1 MRKAKVIGL
10 ILFSSLFM
18 LFTSKNIFASSSLI
32 NKEYK
37 SINVYEKFDIKTIQ
51 NDSSKKYNYSSSDNA
66 VASVNSDGIVIGEKM
81 GECYITVSDDS
92 GNSSKLNIRVGFYK
106 GIDVSTFNGDVNYSS
121 IKSQGIDFVMI
132 RSSYGWYDSYDAAA
146 GKEYGFQYDAKLY
159 NNVKGA
165 VENNVPFGIYHYSYA
180 RNTSEAALEAEY
192 TINALKSTGAYA
204 NSMSLPI
211 AYDVEDSKYQGSIDK
226 ETLTDIVITYC
237 TKIREAGYQPMIYAN
252 KSWFVEHLNINRLN
266 SLGYD
271 FWYALWPG
279 GNIDF
284 SNKIQIADSGIYPLI
299 WQYTS
304 SGSVDGANSNSGRV
318 DLNVMYMKE
327 QVKLTFVSD
336 GQVVE
341 EKGIDKNS
349 SLSEIPKASKNG
361 YTFQKWIDQNGNEIT
376 LNTKF
381 STNMELCAVFKKR
394 TIKLSKARV
403 FLIKENQEKIT
414 TMFDNGDNISPKDL
428 IYKSLD
434 ETIAIIDE
442 NGTITG
448 KNIGT
453 TKIQV
458 SLKDDQTITCICDVE
473 IGDNYKN
480 GDVNK
485 DGIVDV
491 SDVIYAMNKLSKG
504 TLTDEEKNIGNVNYD
519 NIFDV
524 ADIIKIMRYLSGKVA
539 SLS

>member
-1 MRKAKVIGL
+1 MRKAKVIVF

-18 LFTSKNIFASSSLI
+18 LFASTNIFASSSLI

-66 VASVNSDGIVIGEKM
+66 VASVNSDGIVIGKKM
-81 GECYITVSDDS
+81 GECYITIADDNGS
-92 GNSSKLNIRVGFYK
+92 SSKLNIRVGYYK
-106 GIDVSTFNGDVNYSS
+106 GIDVSSFNGDVNYSS

-146 GKEYGFQYDAKLY
+146 GKEYGFQYDSKLY

-180 RNTSEAALEAEY
+180 KNTSEAALEAEY
-192 TINALKSTGAYA
+192 TINALKGTGAYA

-211 AYDVEDSKYQGSIDK
+211 AYDVEDNKYQGSIDK

-237 TKIREAGYQPMIYAN
+237 TKIREAGYQPMVYAN
-252 KSWFVEHLNINRLN
+252 KSWFVEHLNITRLN

-284 SNKIQIADSGIYPLI
+284 SNKIQIANSGIYPLI

-304 SGSVDGANSNSGRV
+304 SGSVDGANTNSGRV

-349 SLSEIPKASKNG
+349 STTFPEVSKKG
-361 YTFQKWIDQNGNEIT
+361 YSFVKWIDSNGNT
-376 LNTKF
+376 LTEQTKF
-381 STNMELCAVFKKR
+381 NSNT
-394 TIKLSKARV
+394 
-403 FLIKENQEKIT
+403 
-414 TMFDNGDNISPKDL
+414 
-428 IYKSLD
+428 
-434 ETIAIIDE
+434 
-442 NGTITG
+442 TITAVYELG
-448 KNIGT
+448 GYQK
-453 TKIQV
+453 
-458 SLKDDQTITCICDVE
+458 
-473 IGDNYKN
+473 
-480 GDVNK
+480 GDVNR
-485 DGIVDV
+485 DGKVNV
-491 SDVIYAMNKLSKG
+491 SDVLYTMNKYMKG
-504 TLTDEEKNIGNVNYD
+504 ILTDEEKVIAEVTGDGRVNM
-519 NIFDV
+519 NDV
-524 ADIIKIMRYLSGKVA
+524 YRILAYAMGKIS
-539 SLS
+539 SL

>member
-1 MRKAKVIGL
+1 MRNAKMFVL
-10 ILFSSLFM
+10 ILFSSLFV
-18 LFTSKNIFASSSLI
+18 LFASTSIFASSSLI

-51 NDSSKKYNYSSSDNA
+51 NVSSKKYNYSSSDNA

-81 GECYITVSDDS
+81 GECYITITDDNGS
-92 GNSSKLNIRVGFYK
+92 SSKLNIRVGFYK
-106 GIDVSTFNGDVNYSS
+106 GIDVSTLNGDVNYNS

-146 GKEYGFQYDAKLY
+146 GKEYGFQYDSKLY

-204 NSMSLPI
+204 NSMSLQI

-252 KSWFVEHLNINRLN
+252 KSWFVDHLNINRLN

-304 SGSVDGANSNSGRV
+304 SGSVDGANTNSGRV

-349 SLSEIPKASKNG
+349 STTFPEVSKKG
-361 YTFQKWIDQNGNEIT
+361 YSFVKWIDSNGNTLTEQT
-376 LNTKF
+376 KFNLNT
-381 STNMELCAVFKKR
+381 
-394 TIKLSKARV
+394 
-403 FLIKENQEKIT
+403 
-414 TMFDNGDNISPKDL
+414 
-428 IYKSLD
+428 
-434 ETIAIIDE
+434 
-442 NGTITG
+442 TITAVYELRES
-448 KNIGT
+448 K
-453 TKIQV
+453 K
-458 SLKDDQTITCICDVE
+458 
-473 IGDNYKN
+473 
-480 GDVNK
+480 GDVNR
-485 DGIVDV
+485 DGKVNVNDV
-491 SDVIYAMNKLSKG
+491 LYTMNKYMKGVLTEEEKEIAEVTGDGRVNMNDVYRILAYAMG
-504 TLTDEEKNIGNVNYD
+504 
-519 NIFDV
+519 
-524 ADIIKIMRYLSGKVA
+524 KIP
-539 SLS
+539 SL

>member
-1 MRKAKVIGL
+1 MRKAKVIVF

-18 LFTSKNIFASSSLI
+18 LFASTNIFASSSLI

-66 VASVNSDGIVIGEKM
+66 VASVNSDGIVIGKKM
-81 GECYITVSDDS
+81 GECYITIADDNGS
-92 GNSSKLNIRVGFYK
+92 SSKLNIRVGYYK
-106 GIDVSTFNGDVNYSS
+106 GIDVSSFNGDVNYSS

-146 GKEYGFQYDAKLY
+146 GKEYGFQYDSKLY

-180 RNTSEAALEAEY
+180 KNTSEAALEAEY
-192 TINALKSTGAYA
+192 TINALKGTGAYA

-211 AYDVEDSKYQGSIDK
+211 AYDVEDNKYQGSIDK

-237 TKIREAGYQPMIYAN
+237 TKIREAGYQPMVYAN

-304 SGSVDGANSNSGRV
+304 SGSVDGANTNSGRV

-349 SLSEIPKASKNG
+349 STTFPEVSKKG
-361 YTFQKWIDQNGNEIT
+361 YSFVKWIDSNGNT
-376 LNTKF
+376 LTEQTKF
-381 STNMELCAVFKKR
+381 NSNT
-394 TIKLSKARV
+394 
-403 FLIKENQEKIT
+403 
-414 TMFDNGDNISPKDL
+414 
-428 IYKSLD
+428 
-434 ETIAIIDE
+434 
-442 NGTITG
+442 TITAVYELG
-448 KNIGT
+448 GYQK
-453 TKIQV
+453 
-458 SLKDDQTITCICDVE
+458 
-473 IGDNYKN
+473 
-480 GDVNK
+480 GDVNR
-485 DGIVDV
+485 DGKVNV
-491 SDVIYAMNKLSKG
+491 SDVLYTMNKYMKG
-504 TLTDEEKNIGNVNYD
+504 ILTDEEKVIAEVTGDGRVNM
-519 NIFDV
+519 NDV
-524 ADIIKIMRYLSGKVA
+524 YRILAYAMGKIS
-539 SLS
+539 SL

>member
-1 MRKAKVIGL
+1 MRKAKVIVF

-18 LFTSKNIFASSSLI
+18 LFASTNIFASSSLI

-66 VASVNSDGIVIGEKM
+66 VASVNSDGIVIGKKM
-81 GECYITVSDDS
+81 GECYITIADDNGS
-92 GNSSKLNIRVGFYK
+92 SSKLNIRVGYYK
-106 GIDVSTFNGDVNYSS
+106 GIDVSSFNGDVNYSS

-146 GKEYGFQYDAKLY
+146 GKEYGFQYDSKLY

-180 RNTSEAALEAEY
+180 KNTSEAALEAEY
-192 TINALKSTGAYA
+192 TINALKGTGAYA

-211 AYDVEDSKYQGSIDK
+211 AYDVEDNKYQGSIDK

-237 TKIREAGYQPMIYAN
+237 TKIREAGYQPMVYAN
-252 KSWFVEHLNINRLN
+252 KSWFVEHLNITRLN

-284 SNKIQIADSGIYPLI
+284 SNKIQIANSGIYPLI

-304 SGSVDGANSNSGRV
+304 SGSVDGANTNSGRV

-349 SLSEIPKASKNG
+349 STTFPEVSKKG
-361 YTFQKWIDQNGNEIT
+361 YSFVKWIDSNGNT
-376 LNTKF
+376 LTEQTKF
-381 STNMELCAVFKKR
+381 NSNT
-394 TIKLSKARV
+394 
-403 FLIKENQEKIT
+403 
-414 TMFDNGDNISPKDL
+414 
-428 IYKSLD
+428 
-434 ETIAIIDE
+434 
-442 NGTITG
+442 TITAVYELG
-448 KNIGT
+448 GYQK
-453 TKIQV
+453 
-458 SLKDDQTITCICDVE
+458 
-473 IGDNYKN
+473 
-480 GDVNK
+480 GDVNR
-485 DGIVDV
+485 DGKVNV
-491 SDVIYAMNKLSKG
+491 SDVLYTMNKYMKG
-504 TLTDEEKNIGNVNYD
+504 ILTDEEKELAEVTSDGRVNM
-519 NIFDV
+519 NDV
-524 ADIIKIMRYLSGKVA
+524 YRILAYAMGKIS
-539 SLS
+539 SL

>member
-1 MRKAKVIGL
+1 MRNAKMFVL
-10 ILFSSLFM
+10 ILFSSLFV
-18 LFTSKNIFASSSLI
+18 LFASTSIFASSSLI

-51 NDSSKKYNYSSSDNA
+51 NVSSKKYNYSSSDNA

-81 GECYITVSDDS
+81 GECYITITDDNGS
-92 GNSSKLNIRVGFYK
+92 SSKLNIRVGYYK
-106 GIDVSTFNGDVNYSS
+106 GIDVSTLNGDVNYNS

-146 GKEYGFQYDAKLY
+146 GKEYGFQYDSKLY

-204 NSMSLPI
+204 NSMSLQI

-252 KSWFVEHLNINRLN
+252 KSWFVDHLNINRLN

-304 SGSVDGANSNSGRV
+304 SGSVDGANTNSGRV

-349 SLSEIPKASKNG
+349 STTFPEVSKKG
-361 YTFQKWIDQNGNEIT
+361 YSFVKWIDSNGNTLTEQT
-376 LNTKF
+376 KFNLNT
-381 STNMELCAVFKKR
+381 
-394 TIKLSKARV
+394 
-403 FLIKENQEKIT
+403 
-414 TMFDNGDNISPKDL
+414 
-428 IYKSLD
+428 
-434 ETIAIIDE
+434 
-442 NGTITG
+442 TITAVYELRES
-448 KNIGT
+448 K
-453 TKIQV
+453 K
-458 SLKDDQTITCICDVE
+458 
-473 IGDNYKN
+473 
-480 GDVNK
+480 GDVNR
-485 DGIVDV
+485 DGKVNVNDV
-491 SDVIYAMNKLSKG
+491 LYTMNKYMKGVLTEEEKEIAEVTGDGRVNMNDVYRILAYAMG
-504 TLTDEEKNIGNVNYD
+504 
-519 NIFDV
+519 
-524 ADIIKIMRYLSGKVA
+524 KIP
-539 SLS
+539 SL

>member
-1 MRKAKVIGL
+1 MRKAKVIVF

-18 LFTSKNIFASSSLI
+18 LFASTNIFASSSLI

-66 VASVNSDGIVIGEKM
+66 VASVNSDGIVIGKKM
-81 GECYITVSDDS
+81 GECYITIADDNGS
-92 GNSSKLNIRVGFYK
+92 SSKLNIRVGYYK
-106 GIDVSTFNGDVNYSS
+106 GIDVSSFNGDVNYSS

-146 GKEYGFQYDAKLY
+146 GKEYGFQYDSKLY

-180 RNTSEAALEAEY
+180 KNTSEAALEAEY
-192 TINALKSTGAYA
+192 TINALKGTGAYA

-211 AYDVEDSKYQGSIDK
+211 AYDVEDNKYQGSIDK

-237 TKIREAGYQPMIYAN
+237 TKIREAGYQPMVYAN
-252 KSWFVEHLNINRLN
+252 KSWFVEHLNITRLN

-284 SNKIQIADSGIYPLI
+284 SNKIQIANSGIYPLI

-304 SGSVDGANSNSGRV
+304 SGSVDGANTNSGRV

-349 SLSEIPKASKNG
+349 STTFPEVSKKG
-361 YTFQKWIDQNGNEIT
+361 YSFVKWIDSNGNT
-376 LNTKF
+376 LTEQTKF
-381 STNMELCAVFKKR
+381 NSNT
-394 TIKLSKARV
+394 
-403 FLIKENQEKIT
+403 
-414 TMFDNGDNISPKDL
+414 
-428 IYKSLD
+428 
-434 ETIAIIDE
+434 
-442 NGTITG
+442 TITAVYELG
-448 KNIGT
+448 GYQK
-453 TKIQV
+453 
-458 SLKDDQTITCICDVE
+458 
-473 IGDNYKN
+473 
-480 GDVNK
+480 GDVNR
-485 DGIVDV
+485 DGKVNV
-491 SDVIYAMNKLSKG
+491 SDVLYTMNKYMKG
-504 TLTDEEKNIGNVNYD
+504 ILTDEEKEIAEVTGDGRVNM
-519 NIFDV
+519 NDV
-524 ADIIKIMRYLSGKVA
+524 YRILAYAMGKIS
-539 SLS
+539 SL

>member
-1 MRKAKVIGL
+1 MRKAKVIVF

-18 LFTSKNIFASSSLI
+18 LFASTNIFASSSFI

-66 VASVNSDGIVIGEKM
+66 VASVNSDGIVIGKKM
-81 GECYITVSDDS
+81 GECYITIADDNGS
-92 GNSSKLNIRVGFYK
+92 SSKLNIRVGYYK
-106 GIDVSTFNGDVNYSS
+106 GIDVSSFNGDVNYSS

-146 GKEYGFQYDAKLY
+146 GKEYGFQYDSKLY

-180 RNTSEAALEAEY
+180 KNTSEAALEAEY
-192 TINALKSTGAYA
+192 TINALKGTGAYA

-211 AYDVEDSKYQGSIDK
+211 AYDVEDNKYQGSIDK

-237 TKIREAGYQPMIYAN
+237 TKIREAGYQPMVYAN
-252 KSWFVEHLNINRLN
+252 KSWFVEHLNITRLN

-284 SNKIQIADSGIYPLI
+284 SNKIQIANSGIYPLI

-304 SGSVDGANSNSGRV
+304 SGSVDGANTNSGRV

-349 SLSEIPKASKNG
+349 STTFPEVSKKG
-361 YTFQKWIDQNGNEIT
+361 YSFVKWIDSNGNT
-376 LNTKF
+376 LTEQTKF
-381 STNMELCAVFKKR
+381 NSNT
-394 TIKLSKARV
+394 
-403 FLIKENQEKIT
+403 
-414 TMFDNGDNISPKDL
+414 
-428 IYKSLD
+428 
-434 ETIAIIDE
+434 
-442 NGTITG
+442 TITAVYELG
-448 KNIGT
+448 GYQK
-453 TKIQV
+453 
-458 SLKDDQTITCICDVE
+458 
-473 IGDNYKN
+473 
-480 GDVNK
+480 GDVNR
-485 DGIVDV
+485 DGKVNV
-491 SDVIYAMNKLSKG
+491 SDVLYTMNKYMKG
-504 TLTDEEKNIGNVNYD
+504 ILTDEEKVIAEVTGDGRVNM
-519 NIFDV
+519 NDV
-524 ADIIKIMRYLSGKVA
+524 YRILAYAMGKIS
-539 SLS
+539 SL

>member
-51 NDSSKKYNYSSSDNA
+51 NDLSKKYNYSSSDNA

-349 SLSEIPKASKNG
+349 STTFPEVSKKG
-361 YTFQKWIDQNGNEIT
+361 Y
-376 LNTKF
+376 
-381 STNMELCAVFKKR
+381 KR
-394 TIKLSKARV
+394 
-403 FLIKENQEKIT
+403 N
-414 TMFDNGDNISPKDL
+414 
-428 IYKSLD
+428 
-434 ETIAIIDE
+434 
-442 NGTITG
+442 
-448 KNIGT
+448 
-453 TKIQV
+453 
-458 SLKDDQTITCICDVE
+458 
-473 IGDNYKN
+473 
-480 GDVNK
+480 
-485 DGIVDV
+485 
-491 SDVIYAMNKLSKG
+491 
-504 TLTDEEKNIGNVNYD
+504 
-519 NIFDV
+519 
-524 ADIIKIMRYLSGKVA
+524 
-539 SLS
+539 

>member
-1 MRKAKVIGL
+1 MRNAKMFVL
-10 ILFSSLFM
+10 ILFSSLFV
-18 LFTSKNIFASSSLI
+18 LFASTSIFASSSLI

-51 NDSSKKYNYSSSDNA
+51 NVSSKKYNYSSSDNA

-81 GECYITVSDDS
+81 GECYITITDDNGS
-92 GNSSKLNIRVGFYK
+92 SSKLNIRVGYYK
-106 GIDVSTFNGDVNYSS
+106 GIDVSTLNGDVNYNS

-146 GKEYGFQYDAKLY
+146 GKEYGFQYDSKLY

-252 KSWFVEHLNINRLN
+252 KSWFVDHLNINRLN

-304 SGSVDGANSNSGRV
+304 SGSVDGANTNSGRV

-349 SLSEIPKASKNG
+349 STTFPEVSKKG
-361 YTFQKWIDQNGNEIT
+361 YSFVKWIDSNGNTLTEQT
-376 LNTKF
+376 KFNLNT
-381 STNMELCAVFKKR
+381 
-394 TIKLSKARV
+394 
-403 FLIKENQEKIT
+403 
-414 TMFDNGDNISPKDL
+414 
-428 IYKSLD
+428 
-434 ETIAIIDE
+434 
-442 NGTITG
+442 TITAVYELRES
-448 KNIGT
+448 K
-453 TKIQV
+453 K
-458 SLKDDQTITCICDVE
+458 
-473 IGDNYKN
+473 
-480 GDVNK
+480 GDVNR
-485 DGIVDV
+485 DGKVNVNDV
-491 SDVIYAMNKLSKG
+491 LYTMNKYMKGVLTEEEKEIAEVTGDGRVNMNDVYRILAYAMG
-504 TLTDEEKNIGNVNYD
+504 
-519 NIFDV
+519 
-524 ADIIKIMRYLSGKVA
+524 KIP
-539 SLS
+539 SL

>member
-1 MRKAKVIGL
+1 MRKAKVFVL

-18 LFTSKNIFASSSLI
+18 LFASTSIFASSSLI

-66 VASVNSDGIVIGEKM
+66 VASVNSDGIVIGKKM
-81 GECYITVSDDS
+81 GECYITITDDNGS
-92 GNSSKLNIRVGFYK
+92 SSKLNIRVGFYK
-106 GIDVSTFNGDVNYSS
+106 GIDVSTLNGDVNYNS

-146 GKEYGFQYDAKLY
+146 GKEYGFQYDSKLY

-180 RNTSEAALEAEY
+180 KNTSEAALEAEY

-211 AYDVEDSKYQGSIDK
+211 AYDVEDNKYQGSIDK

-237 TKIREAGYQPMIYAN
+237 TKIREAGYQPMVYAN
-252 KSWFVEHLNINRLN
+252 KSWFVEHLNITRLN

-284 SNKIQIADSGIYPLI
+284 SNKIQIANSGIYPLI

-304 SGSVDGANSNSGRV
+304 SGSVDGANTNSGRV
-318 DLNVMYMKE
+318 GLNVMYMKE

-349 SLSEIPKASKNG
+349 STTFPEVSKKG
-361 YTFQKWIDQNGNEIT
+361 YSFVKWIDSNGNT
-376 LNTKF
+376 LTEQTKF
-381 STNMELCAVFKKR
+381 NSNT
-394 TIKLSKARV
+394 
-403 FLIKENQEKIT
+403 
-414 TMFDNGDNISPKDL
+414 
-428 IYKSLD
+428 
-434 ETIAIIDE
+434 
-442 NGTITG
+442 TITAVYELEG
-448 KNIGT
+448 FQK
-453 TKIQV
+453 
-458 SLKDDQTITCICDVE
+458 
-473 IGDNYKN
+473 

-485 DGIVDV
+485 DGKVNV
-491 SDVIYAMNKLSKG
+491 SDVLYTMNKYMKG
-504 TLTDEEKNIGNVNYD
+504 ILTDEEKELAEVTGDERVNM
-519 NIFDV
+519 NDV
-524 ADIIKIMRYLSGKVA
+524 YRILAYAMGKIS
-539 SLS
+539 SL

>member
-1 MRKAKVIGL
+1 MRKAKVIVF

-18 LFTSKNIFASSSLI
+18 LFASTNIFASSSFI

-66 VASVNSDGIVIGEKM
+66 VASVNSDGIVIGKKM
-81 GECYITVSDDS
+81 GECYITIADDNGS
-92 GNSSKLNIRVGFYK
+92 SSKLNIRVGYYK
-106 GIDVSTFNGDVNYSS
+106 GIDVSSFNGDVNYSS

-146 GKEYGFQYDAKLY
+146 GKEYGFQYDSKLY

-180 RNTSEAALEAEY
+180 KNTSEAALEAEY
-192 TINALKSTGAYA
+192 TINALKGTGAYA

-211 AYDVEDSKYQGSIDK
+211 AYDVEDNKYQGSIDK

-237 TKIREAGYQPMIYAN
+237 TKIREAGYQPMVYAN
-252 KSWFVEHLNINRLN
+252 KSWFVEHLNITRLN

-284 SNKIQIADSGIYPLI
+284 SNKIQIANSGIYPLI

-304 SGSVDGANSNSGRV
+304 SGSVDGANTNSGRV

-349 SLSEIPKASKNG
+349 STTFPEVSKKG
-361 YTFQKWIDQNGNEIT
+361 YSFVKWIDSNGNT
-376 LNTKF
+376 LTEQTKF
-381 STNMELCAVFKKR
+381 NSNT
-394 TIKLSKARV
+394 
-403 FLIKENQEKIT
+403 
-414 TMFDNGDNISPKDL
+414 
-428 IYKSLD
+428 
-434 ETIAIIDE
+434 
-442 NGTITG
+442 TITAVYELG
-448 KNIGT
+448 GYQK
-453 TKIQV
+453 
-458 SLKDDQTITCICDVE
+458 
-473 IGDNYKN
+473 
-480 GDVNK
+480 GDVNR
-485 DGIVDV
+485 DGKVNV
-491 SDVIYAMNKLSKG
+491 SDVLYTMNKYMKG
-504 TLTDEEKNIGNVNYD
+504 ILTDEEKEIAEVTGDGRVNM
-519 NIFDV
+519 NDV
-524 ADIIKIMRYLSGKVA
+524 YRILAYAMGKIS
-539 SLS
+539 SL

>member
-1 MRKAKVIGL
+1 MRKAKVFVL

-18 LFTSKNIFASSSLI
+18 LFVSTSIFASSSLI

-81 GECYITVSDDS
+81 GECYITISDDNGS
-92 GNSSKLNIRVGFYK
+92 SSKLNIRVGFYK
-106 GIDVSTFNGDVNYSS
+106 GIDVSTLNGDVNYNS

-146 GKEYGFQYDAKLY
+146 GKEYGFQYDSKLY

-180 RNTSEAALEAEY
+180 KNTSEAALEAEY

-211 AYDVEDSKYQGSIDK
+211 AYDVEDNKYQGSIDK

-237 TKIREAGYQPMIYAN
+237 TKIREAGYQPMVYAN
-252 KSWFVEHLNINRLN
+252 KSWFVEHLNITRLN

-284 SNKIQIADSGIYPLI
+284 SNKIQIANSGIYPLI

-304 SGSVDGANSNSGRV
+304 SGSIDGANTNSGRV

-327 QVKLTFVSD
+327 QVKLTFISD

-349 SLSEIPKASKNG
+349 STTFPEVSKKG
-361 YTFQKWIDQNGNEIT
+361 YSFVKWIDSNGNT
-376 LNTKF
+376 LTEQTKF
-381 STNMELCAVFKKR
+381 NSNT
-394 TIKLSKARV
+394 
-403 FLIKENQEKIT
+403 
-414 TMFDNGDNISPKDL
+414 
-428 IYKSLD
+428 
-434 ETIAIIDE
+434 
-442 NGTITG
+442 TITAVYELEG
-448 KNIGT
+448 YQK
-453 TKIQV
+453 
-458 SLKDDQTITCICDVE
+458 
-473 IGDNYKN
+473 

-485 DGIVDV
+485 DGKVNV
-491 SDVIYAMNKLSKG
+491 SDVLYTMNKYMKG
-504 TLTDEEKNIGNVNYD
+504 ILTDEEKELAEVTSDGRVNM
-519 NIFDV
+519 NDV
-524 ADIIKIMRYLSGKVA
+524 YRILAYAMGKIS
-539 SLS
+539 SL

>member
-1 MRKAKVIGL
+1 MRKAKVFVL

-18 LFTSKNIFASSSLI
+18 LFTSTSIFASSSLI

-51 NDSSKKYNYSSSDNA
+51 NDMSKKYNYSSSDNT

-81 GECYITVSDDS
+81 GECYITITDDNGS
-92 GNSSKLNIRVGFYK
+92 SSKLNIRVGFYK
-106 GIDVSTFNGDVNYSS
+106 GIDVSTLNGDVNYNS

-132 RSSYGWYDSYDAAA
+132 RSSYGWYDSYDAAS
-146 GKEYGFQYDAKLY
+146 GKEYGFQYDSKLY

-211 AYDVEDSKYQGSIDK
+211 AYDVEDSKYQDSIDK

-237 TKIREAGYQPMIYAN
+237 TKIREAGYQPMVYAN
-252 KSWFVEHLNINRLN
+252 KSWFVEHLNITRLN

-304 SGSVDGANSNSGRV
+304 SGSVDGANTNSGRV

-327 QVKLTFVSD
+327 QVKLTFLSD

-349 SLSEIPKASKNG
+349 STAFPEVSKKG
-361 YTFQKWIDQNGNEIT
+361 YSFVKWIDNNGNTLTEQT
-376 LNTKF
+376 KFNLNT
-381 STNMELCAVFKKR
+381 
-394 TIKLSKARV
+394 
-403 FLIKENQEKIT
+403 
-414 TMFDNGDNISPKDL
+414 
-428 IYKSLD
+428 
-434 ETIAIIDE
+434 
-442 NGTITG
+442 TITAVYELRES
-448 KNIGT
+448 K
-453 TKIQV
+453 K
-458 SLKDDQTITCICDVE
+458 
-473 IGDNYKN
+473 
-480 GDVNK
+480 GDVNR
-485 DGIVDV
+485 DGKVNVNDV
-491 SDVIYAMNKLSKG
+491 LYTMNKYMKGVLTEEEKEIAEVTGDGRVNMNDVYRILAYAMG
-504 TLTDEEKNIGNVNYD
+504 
-519 NIFDV
+519 
-524 ADIIKIMRYLSGKVA
+524 KIS
-539 SLS
+539 SL

>member
-1 MRKAKVIGL
+1 MRKAKVLFL

-18 LFTSKNIFASSSLI
+18 LFTSTNIFASSSLI

-81 GECYITVSDDS
+81 GECYITISDDNGS
-92 GNSSKLNIRVGFYK
+92 SSKLNIRVGFYK

-146 GKEYGFQYDAKLY
+146 GKEYGFQYDSKLY

-180 RNTSEAALEAEY
+180 KNTSEAALEAEY

-237 TKIREAGYQPMIYAN
+237 TKIREAGYQPMVYAN
-252 KSWFVEHLNINRLN
+252 KSWFVEHLNITRLN

-284 SNKIQIADSGIYPLI
+284 SNKIQIANSGIYPLI

-304 SGSVDGANSNSGRV
+304 SGSVDGANTNSGRV

-349 SLSEIPKASKNG
+349 STTFPEVSKKG
-361 YTFQKWIDQNGNEIT
+361 YSFVKWIDSNGNT
-376 LNTKF
+376 LTEQTKF
-381 STNMELCAVFKKR
+381 NSNT
-394 TIKLSKARV
+394 
-403 FLIKENQEKIT
+403 
-414 TMFDNGDNISPKDL
+414 
-428 IYKSLD
+428 
-434 ETIAIIDE
+434 
-442 NGTITG
+442 TITAVYELEG
-448 KNIGT
+448 YQK
-453 TKIQV
+453 
-458 SLKDDQTITCICDVE
+458 
-473 IGDNYKN
+473 
-480 GDVNK
+480 GDVNRDGK
-485 DGIVDV
+485 VNTLDVYYAMKGIV
-491 SDVIYAMNKLSKG
+491 NG
-504 TLTDEEKNIGNVNYD
+504 TLTDEEKAILDANGDSKANTLDINI
-519 NIFDV
+519 
-524 ADIIKIMRYLSGKVA
+524 IMRYIVGQID
-539 SLS
+539 SLQ